1 MGRENGLETGDFRF
15 IRTSDGLFKM
25 TLISADPTETGVR
38 IVADVEQVPEPSGR
52 AVDLSAGRAIDL
64 DTLDDDFEEA

>member
-1 MGRENGLETGDFRF
+1 MGRENGLEPGDFRF

-25 TLISADPTETGVR
+25 TLISADRTGAGVR
-38 IVADVEQVPEPSGR
+38 IVADVEQVPEPDGR
-52 AVDLSAGRAIDL
+52 AVDLSDVRASDP